1 MKEIQKNG
9 NLIKI
14 IITLI
19 FMVFFIV
26 LVTNGTKILQKPT
39 DVFIVSNGSLSY
51 EELAEGYIIRNETV
65 LQGENYKNGMVQILS
80 DGERAAKSEEVF
92 RYYSNS
98 EENILKQIAE
108 LDEEINELIET
119 NNLSLVTSDIASI
132 ETQIENTIDLMYNVN
147 YLQKNQENKNKIEA
161 YISRRTQITGVASP
175 SDSYVR
181 ILTDKRRELEESL
194 KAGSETVLSPKSGLA
209 SYRVDGLE
217 ETLKTDNFD
226 YLSTDLLNSF
236 ELKVGATIPLSN
248 EKGKIVDNFVSYIAV
263 VTDTERALSSN
274 IGDKVSIRLSN
285 SNEIDAKISFIK
297 DEDKNRIIVFEITDD
312 IDDLLEYRKISID
325 IIWWKYSGLK
335 VSNSALIEEDD
346 KVYVEKSKAGYT
358 EKILVKVLRQNDT
371 YSIVENYE
379 EEELEELGYNKEE
392 ISNIITN
399 KIKLYDE
406 IVLH

>member
-1 MKEIQKNG
+1 MKETQKNG
-9 NLIKI
+9 NLIKL

-39 DVFIVSNGSLSY
+39 DVFIVANGSLSY

-132 ETQIENTIDLMYNVN
+132 ESQIENTIDLMYNVN

-181 ILTDKRRELEESL
+181 ILTDKRRELENSL
-194 KAGSETVLSPKSGLA
+194 KAGSETVAAPKSGLA

-263 VTDTERALSSN
+263 SMNTEKALSSN
-274 IGDKVSIRLSN
+274 INDKVTIRLSN
-285 SNEIDAKISFIK
+285 SNEIEAKIVYIK
-297 DEDKNRIIVFEITDD
+297 DEGKNRIIVFEISDD
-312 IDDLLEYRKISID
+312 IDELLEY
-325 IIWWKYSGLK
+325 
-335 VSNSALIEEDD
+335 
-346 KVYVEKSKAGYT
+346 
-358 EKILVKVLRQNDT
+358 
-371 YSIVENYE
+371 
-379 EEELEELGYNKEE
+379 
-392 ISNIITN
+392 
-399 KIKLYDE
+399 
-406 IVLH
+406 